1 MERSEG
7 KHSNICRVFDSLI
20 QDYELK
26 RAGVCFGPWFQ
37 STQSIMVRE
46 AGVEARHVTADRDA

>member
-26 RAGVCFGPWFQ
+26 RAGVCLRSLP
-37 STQSIMVRE
+37 I
-46 AGVEARHVTADRDA
+46 ADELASRLPVLVSDAL